1 MQASG
6 SLFKGYGIKE
16 PDMEPHSK
24 GEVGI
29 NALSCQR
36 LGSRPEP
43 KFLSL
48 RIRSRVWNCDVYSA
62 SRCCIS
68 EHLYRL
74 DETSILQSTGQYG
87 GVFFMLGK
95 LPVKGCPDQ
104 ENRYEL

>member
-43 KFLSL
+43 KSHPKQYL
-48 RIRSRVWNCDVYSA
+48 VWLAIHYP
-62 SRCCIS
+62 
-68 EHLYRL
+68 HPLL
-74 DETSILQSTGQYG
+74 QYG
-87 GVFFMLGK
+87 IERTSHNVEGLLFIVTILTLCVTLWRCFYYAK
-95 LPVKGCPDQ
+95 K
-104 ENRYEL
+104 